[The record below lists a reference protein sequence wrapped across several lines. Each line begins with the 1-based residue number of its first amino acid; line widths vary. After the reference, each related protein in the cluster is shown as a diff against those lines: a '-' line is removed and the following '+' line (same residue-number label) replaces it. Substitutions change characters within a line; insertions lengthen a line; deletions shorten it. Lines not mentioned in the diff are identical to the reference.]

1 MVATMEFAKVGEIRT
16 AGFDPPI
23 RTCRE
28 NIEDLVESIQLHGFL
43 PYPLLIGK
51 DGYLGD
57 GHRRLAAA
65 QVCKL
70 AELPVIRVAGRTAA
84 QIWIDMNG
92 PGKRALRTPEML
104 AAVAAGYDVELL
116 PTAQRRPMQHII
128 SLIGTDGVKKLAR
141 CGASPEAWGRAWALA
156 NYCEDTTDDFVRQ
169 CIWWTATTPDAAM
182 RFRRFKDLDGD
193 PETLHDV
200 IATCKR
206 LVMEIRVE

>member
-28 NIEDLVESIQLHGFL
+28 NIEDLVESIQTHGFL

-51 DGYLGD
+51 DGFLGD

-65 QVCKL
+65 GVCRL
-70 AELPVIRVAGRTAA
+70 TELPVIRVAGRTAA

-92 PGKRALRTPEML
+92 PGKRELRAPEML

-116 PTAQRRPMQHII
+116 PTSQRRPVQHII
-128 SLIGTDGVKKLAR
+128 SLVGTDGVKKLAR
-141 CGASPEAWGRAWALA
+141 FGASTEVWGAPGPWP
-156 NYCEDTTDDFVRQ
+156 TTARTPPTTSCVSVSGGRPRPRTPP
-169 CIWWTATTPDAAM
+169 CASAASNHWTATL
-182 RFRRFKDLDGD
+182 RRC
-193 PETLHDV
+193 T
-200 IATCKR
+200 T
-206 LVMEIRVE
+206 